1 MIFMGVGVVFTVPV
15 RCFFFHSELPLNE
28 DVRVLYHGEIAS
40 VNGGCEIS
48 LKKNK
53 FINFKLFKN
62 KAFIAF
68 LCSFVLG
75 AIIVVP
81 NIIDGRGIYHL
92 IADFNVQQIPFNKII
107 TH

>member
-40 VNGGCEIS
+40 VNGGCEIL

-53 FINFKLFKN
+53 VYYRMTYFSKYSSHPSGFQSP
-62 KAFIAF
+62 IA
-68 LCSFVLG
+68 
-75 AIIVVP
+75 
-81 NIIDGRGIYHL
+81 
-92 IADFNVQQIPFNKII
+92 
-107 TH
+107 

>member
-15 RCFFFHSELPLNE
+15 RYFFFHSELPLNE

-53 FINFKLFKN
+53 FYYRMTYFSKYSSHPSGFQSP
-62 KAFIAF
+62 IA
-68 LCSFVLG
+68 
-75 AIIVVP
+75 
-81 NIIDGRGIYHL
+81 
-92 IADFNVQQIPFNKII
+92 
-107 TH
+107 